1 MGGYMKLAWISFIVV
16 MTFLAGYGVWRKLRA
31 EDEVVASEQ
40 PQSYSASKAS
50 GGLTP
55 GTRHKTGNRHNWF
68 FKRKSPALPAYKGK
82 LPRHLLD
89 DSITAY
95 GLKLIGTPYK
105 PAGITCEEGFDC
117 SGFIH
122 HIFGRY
128 GVALPHASALL
139 IKEGT
144 PIPLSEVSKGDLLIF
159 TGPGRL
165 DGKPGHVGV
174 VITDKGQS
182 PEFVHSSSVGGVKIS
197 KVEGTGYQ
205 KRFLQA
211 RRVL

>member
-1 MGGYMKLAWISFIVV
+1 MKLAWIIFIVV
-16 MTFLAGYGVWRKLRA
+16 MTFLAGYGFWRKHHVGEEA
-31 EDEVVASEQ
+31 VASAE
-40 PQSYSASKAS
+40 PQSYSASSAS

-55 GTRHKTGNRHNWF
+55 GTRRNWF
-68 FKRKSPALPAYKGK
+68 LRRKSPALPAYKGK

-95 GLKLIGTPYK
+95 GLRLIGTPYL
-105 PAGITCEEGFDC
+105 PAGTTCEKGFDC

-122 HIFGRY
+122 HIFGHY
-128 GVALPHASALL
+128 GVELPHASALL

-144 PIPLSEVSKGDLLIF
+144 PIPLSEARKGDLLIF
-159 TGPGRL
+159 TGPGRQ

-174 VITDKGQS
+174 VITEKGQS
-182 PEFVHSSSVGGVKIS
+182 PAFVHSSSVGGVKIS

>member
-1 MGGYMKLAWISFIVV
+1 MKLAWIIFIIT
-16 MTFLAGYGVWRKLRA
+16 MTFLAGYGVWRKLRTP
-31 EDEVVASEQ
+31 DEVVASAE
-40 PQSYSASKAS
+40 PQSYSASNAS

-55 GTRHKTGNRHNWF
+55 DNNWF
-68 FKRKSPALPAYKGK
+68 FRGKSPAYTGK
-82 LPRHLLD
+82 LPRHLLA

-95 GLKLIGTPYK
+95 GLKLIGTPYL
-105 PAGITCEEGFDC
+105 PAGTTCEEGFDC

-128 GVALPHASALL
+128 GVKLPHASALL
-139 IKEGT
+139 INEGR
-144 PIPLSEVSKGDLLIF
+144 PIPLSEVRKGDLLIF
-159 TGPGRL
+159 TGP
-165 DGKPGHVGV
+165 DSVNGKPGHVGV
-174 VITDKGQS
+174 VITEKGQS
-182 PEFVHSSSVGGVKIS
+182 PKFVHSSSVGGVKIS

>member
-1 MGGYMKLAWISFIVV
+1 MKLAWTVFIAV
-16 MTFLAGYGVWRKLRA
+16 MILLTTFGLWRRSRLP
-31 EDEVVASEQ
+31 DEVVASGE
-40 PQSYSASKAS
+40 PQSYSATSDNGGQAAS
-50 GGLTP
+50 NP
-55 GTRHKTGNRHNWF
+55 DSWF
-68 FKRKSPALPAYKGK
+68 FRSKKGALPAYKGK
-82 LPRHLLD
+82 LPRHLLP

-95 GLKLIGTPYK
+95 GLQLMGTPYRT
-105 PAGITCEEGFDC
+105 AGITCEGFDC

-144 PIPLSEVSKGDLLIF
+144 EIPLSEVKKGDLLIF
-159 TGPGRL
+159 TGTDSLNRS
-165 DGKPGHVGV
+165 PGHVGV
-174 VITDKGQS
+174 VITEKGES

>member
-1 MGGYMKLAWISFIVV
+1 MKLAWTIFIGV
-16 MTFLAGYGVWRKLRA
+16 MIFLAGYGIWRKSGEQKEEL
-31 EDEVVASEQ
+31 ASAA
-40 PQSYSASKAS
+40 PQTYSASSAS
-50 GGLTP
+50 GGMAPDT
-55 GTRHKTGNRHNWF
+55 TRHNWF
-68 FKRKSPALPAYKGK
+68 FRGKSSNPALPAYTGK
-82 LPRHLLD
+82 LPRHLLA
-89 DSITAY
+89 DSIIAY
-95 GLKLIGTPYK
+95 GLKLIGTPYL
-105 PAGITCEEGFDC
+105 PAGTTCEEGFDC

-139 IKEGT
+139 IKQG
-144 PIPLSEVSKGDLLIF
+144 IPVPLAEVRKGDLLLF

-174 VITDKGQS
+174 VITEKGQS
-182 PEFVHSSSVGGVKIS
+182 PAFVHSSSVGGVKIS
-197 KVEGTGYQ
+197 KVKGTGYQ